1 MTTPTAAD
9 ERYLFGAFRLD
20 VPARE
25 LRRDTEIVPLTAKA
39 FDTLVVLVR
48 HRDRVVD
55 KETLMKQVWP
65 DAFVGDDS
73 LTQNISV
80 LRRALGDDTAQPQF
94 IVTVPRCGYRFAA
107 PVITPVA
114 DEGLT
119 TAAIATAAGETIA
132 KSPGRAVEPR
142 VSRWYWWT
150 IATASAAAGL
160 AISIV
165 IPRVASTTAG
175 ATAGAA
181 VAAPIRFIQDAPP
194 SHEIASGAVISP
206 DGKYLA
212 FVARDDKSGTPQ
224 LWLRSLASTELRALP
239 GTEHAFRPFWSP
251 DSRAIAFFA
260 SGKLRRVGIAD
271 PVPQT
276 ITDVGYLPSGGAWS
290 TADVIVYADRQSP
303 LFAVP
308 ASGGRATPV
317 TSLDRSHGE
326 VAHQTPSFL
335 PDGRHFL
342 FSVLTAESRKGAT
355 FVGSLDS
362 QDRGQLLEAGAGAV
376 YAAPGYLLFVRD
388 GAIVARR
395 FDPVALRFTGAGAI
409 VTTTS
414 ANAVTEAGVGTIS
427 ASHTGLLTY
436 GGDMPEA
443 HLVWFDR
450 AGHSVGT
457 IAAPTSLHNPT
468 ISPDERYLA
477 ADGSLEHRGVWLVDL
492 VRGVP
497 TRFSDGN
504 LPVWGP
510 DGRRIVF
517 TRRGETD
524 AALLAR
530 PVTGPADAESA
541 LLRNIEMKIGG
552 AWTAKGDVVYTA
564 SNPTTRLDLWVV
576 SDSGDGRAT
585 PYLRTPVNEMQGQ
598 VSPDGRYLAYASDE
612 SGEWQVYVQ
621 TFPVP
626 GGKRT
631 ISIGGGAE
639 PQWRRDG
646 KELYYLSPSGTLM
659 AVDVRLTPTF
669 DAGAPKPLFRASI
682 PADIITYRNHFAVT
696 GDGKRF
702 VVDSAGT
709 REPIT
714 VVVNWNALLNP

>member
-9 ERYLFGAFRLD
+9 ERYLFGPFRLD

-25 LRRDTEIVPLTAKA
+25 LRRDGEVVPLTAKA

-48 HRDRVVD
+48 YRDRVVD

-80 LRRALGDDTAQPQF
+80 LRRALGDDPAQPQF

-107 PVITPVA
+107 PVVIPIVHDASGAAVIETPEPTLSQSPPLSGDGRVGGWRLWTVA
-114 DEGLT
+114 GL
-119 TAAIATAAGETIA
+119 
-132 KSPGRAVEPR
+132 
-142 VSRWYWWT
+142 
-150 IATASAAAGL
+150 SAAATL
-160 AISIV
+160 ALALV
-165 IPRVASTTAG
+165 VPRMATTAG
-175 ATAGAA
+175 ATSSAA
-181 VAAPIRFIQDAPP
+181 VTTPVRFIQDAPAD
-194 SHEIASGAVISP
+194 HAIASGAVISP

-212 FVARDDKSGTPQ
+212 FVARDDRLGTPQ

-260 SGKLRRVGIAD
+260 AGKLRRIGISD
-271 PVPQT
+271 LVPQT

-308 ASGGRATPV
+308 ASGGRATAV
-317 TSLDRSHGE
+317 TKLDRSRGE

-342 FSVLTAESRKGAT
+342 FSVVTAGQRNGPT
-355 FVGSLDS
+355 WVGSLDAS
-362 QDRGQLLEAGAGAV
+362 DRIQLLDTAAGAV
-376 YAAPGYLLFVRD
+376 YAAPGYLLFLRN

-395 FDPVALRFTGAGAI
+395 FDVNALRFIGAAAI

-414 ANAVTEAGVGTIS
+414 ASAVTESGVGTIS
-427 ASHTGLLTY
+427 ASNTGLLTY
-436 GGDMPEA
+436 GGDTPEA

-450 AGHSVGT
+450 RGQSLGT
-457 IAAPTSLHNPT
+457 IGAPTALHNPT
-468 ISPDERYLA
+468 ISPDGRYLA

-497 TRFSDGN
+497 TRFGDGN
-504 LPVWGP
+504 IPVWEP
-510 DGRRIVF
+510 DGRRLVF

-530 PVTGPADAESA
+530 PVTGPANAESA
-541 LLRNIEMKIGG
+541 LMRDVEMKIGG
-552 AWTAKGDVVYTA
+552 SWTSSGDVVYTA

-576 SDSGDGRAT
+576 SDSGNGRAV

-612 SGEWQVYVQ
+612 SGDWQVYVQ
-621 TFPVP
+621 TFPIA

-646 KELYYLSPSGTLM
+646 KELYYLSPTGTVM
-659 AVDVRLTPTF
+659 AVDIRLTPAF
-669 DAGAPKPLFRASI
+669 DAGAPRPLFRTSI

-696 GDGKRF
+696 GDGQKF

>member
-9 ERYLFGAFRLD
+9 ERYLFGPFRLD

-25 LRRDTEIVPLTAKA
+25 LRRESEVVPLTAKA

-55 KETLMKQVWP
+55 KETLMRQVWP

-107 PVITPVA
+107 TVITPIA
-114 DEGLT
+114 DDVPAS
-119 TAAIATAAGETIA
+119 AAIEGTDQ
-132 KSPGRAVEPR
+132 SLSHLPGRNGAARVTGWRVWTVAV
-142 VSRWYWWT
+142 
-150 IATASAAAGL
+150 ASAAATL
-160 AISIV
+160 ALALV
-165 IPRVASTTAG
+165 IPRLATTAG

-181 VAAPIRFIQDAPP
+181 VTTPVRFIQDAPAN
-194 SHEIASGAVISP
+194 HAIASGAVISP

-212 FVARDDKSGTPQ
+212 LVARDDKTGTPQ

-251 DSRAIAFFA
+251 DSRSIAFFA
-260 SGKLRRVGIAD
+260 AGKLRRIGITDSA
-271 PVPQT
+271 PQSV
-276 ITDVGYLPSGGAWS
+276 TDVGYLPSGGAWS

-308 ASGGRATPV
+308 ASGGRATPA
-317 TSLDRSHGE
+317 TRLDRSHGE
-326 VAHQTPSFL
+326 MAHQTPSFL

-342 FSVLTAESRKGAT
+342 FSVAMTGARTGAT

-362 QDRGQLLEAGAGAV
+362 PDRVQLLDAAAGAV
-376 YAAPGYLLFVRD
+376 YAPPGYLVFVRD

-395 FDPVALRFTGAGAI
+395 FDPIALRFTGAASI

-414 ANAVTEAGVGTIS
+414 ANAVSEAGVGTIS
-427 ASHTGLLTY
+427 ASNTGLLTY
-436 GGDMPEA
+436 GGDTPEA

-450 AGHSVGT
+450 GGRSLGT
-457 IAAPTSLHNPT
+457 IAAPTALHNPT
-468 ISPDERYLA
+468 ISPDGRYVA
-477 ADGSLEHRGVWLVDL
+477 ADGALEHKGIWLIDL
-492 VRGVP
+492 ARNAP
-497 TRFSDGN
+497 TRFADGS

-510 DGRRIVF
+510 DGRRVAF

-530 PVTGPADAESA
+530 TIAGPADAESA
-541 LLRNIEMKIGG
+541 LMRNIEMKIGG
-552 AWTAKGDVVYTA
+552 TWTPQGDVVYTA
-564 SNPTTRLDLWVV
+564 SNPTTRLDLWIV

-598 VSPDGRYLAYASDE
+598 VSPDGHYLAYASDE
-612 SGEWQVYVQ
+612 SGDWQVYVQ
-621 TFPVP
+621 TFPIP

-646 KELYYLSPSGTLM
+646 KELYYLSPTGTLM
-659 AVDVRLTPTF
+659 AVDIRLTPAF

-696 GDGKRF
+696 GDGQRF

>member
-1 MTTPTAAD
+1 MTTPTTAD
-9 ERYLFGAFRLD
+9 ERYAFGAFRLD

-25 LRRDTEIVPLTAKA
+25 LRRDGDVVPLTAKA
-39 FDTLVVLVR
+39 FDTLVALVR

-55 KETLMKQVWP
+55 KETLIRQVWP
-65 DAFVGDDS
+65 DAFVSDDS

-80 LRRALGDDTAQPQF
+80 VRRALGDDPAQPQF

-107 PVITPVA
+107 PVMPAFSTDAAEHVPGESAVA
-114 DEGLT
+114 SIMQSPGDLEESHARRRTLWVVAIASVAATLAVSLVIPKLT
-119 TAAIATAAGETIA
+119 T
-132 KSPGRAVEPR
+132 
-142 VSRWYWWT
+142 
-150 IATASAAAGL
+150 
-160 AISIV
+160 
-165 IPRVASTTAG
+165 TTAG
-175 ATAGAA
+175 AATRAT
-181 VAAPIRFIQDAPP
+181 VAAPIRFIQDAPAN
-194 SHEIASGAVISP
+194 HAIASGAVISP

-212 FVARDDKSGTPQ
+212 FVARDERTGTPQ

-260 SGKLRRVGIAD
+260 AGKLRRIGITD
-271 PVPQT
+271 LVPQT
-276 ITDVGYLPSGGAWS
+276 VTDVGYLPSGGAWS

-303 LFAVP
+303 LFSVP
-308 ASGGRATPV
+308 ASGGQATQI
-317 TSLDRSHGE
+317 TKLDQSRGE

-342 FSVLTAESRKGAT
+342 FSVITAGQRNGTT

-362 QDRGQLLEAGAGAV
+362 IDRAQLRDTGAGAV
-376 YAAPGYLLFVRD
+376 YAAGHLLFVRD
-388 GAIVARR
+388 GAIVARS
-395 FDPVALRFTGAGAI
+395 FDPDERRFTGAAAI

-414 ANAVTEAGVGTIS
+414 ASAVTESGVGTIS
-427 ASHTGLLTY
+427 ASNTGLLTY
-436 GGDMPEA
+436 GGDTPEA

-450 AGHSVGT
+450 SGKSLGT
-457 IAAPTSLHNPT
+457 IAAPTALHNPT
-468 ISPDERYLA
+468 ISPDQRYVA

-497 TRFSDGN
+497 TRFADGN
-504 LPVWGP
+504 LPVWRP
-510 DGRRIVF
+510 DGRQLAF

-524 AALLAR
+524 AALLTR

-552 AWTAKGDVVYTA
+552 AWTDNGDVVYTA

-576 SDSGDGRAT
+576 PDSGNGRAV

-612 SGEWQVYVQ
+612 SGDWQVYVQ
-621 TFPVP
+621 TFPVA

-639 PQWRRDG
+639 PQWRHDG

-669 DAGAPKPLFRASI
+669 DAGSPHPLFRASI
-682 PADIITYRNHFAVT
+682 PADIITYRNHYAVT
-696 GDGKRF
+696 ADGQRF
-702 VVDSAGT
+702 IVDSAGT

>member
-9 ERYLFGAFRLD
+9 ERYAFGAFRLD

-25 LRRDTEIVPLTAKA
+25 LRRDAEVIPLTAKA
-39 FDTLVVLVR
+39 FDTLVVLIR

-55 KETLMKQVWP
+55 KETLMRQVWP

-80 LRRALGDDTAQPQF
+80 LRRALGDDTTQPQF

-107 PVITPVA
+107 VVTVQNGHDASGNVA
-114 DEGLT
+114 ADSSLGPML
-119 TAAIATAAGETIA
+119 ATCSAEAGE
-132 KSPGRAVEPR
+132 GRM
-142 VSRWYWWT
+142 SRRGLWVVA
-150 IATASAAAGL
+150 IASAAATL
-160 AISIV
+160 FLTVA
-165 IPRVASTTAG
+165 IPRWTTTAG
-175 ATAGAA
+175 AAGPAT
-181 VAAPIRFIQDAPP
+181 VAAPIRFIQDAP
-194 SHEIASGAVISP
+194 SNHAIASGAVISP

-212 FVARDDKSGTPQ
+212 FVARDDRTGSPQ

-251 DSRAIAFFA
+251 DSRSVAFFA
-260 SGKLRRVGIAD
+260 SGKLRRIGIAD
-271 PVPQT
+271 LVPQT
-276 ITDVGYLPSGGAWS
+276 VTDVGYLPSGGAWS
-290 TADVIVYADRQSP
+290 NADVIVYADRQSP

-308 ASGGRATPV
+308 ASGGRAKPATK
-317 TSLDRSHGE
+317 LDRTHGE

-342 FSVLTAESRKGAT
+342 FSVVTAGQRNGTT

-362 QDRGQLLEAGAGAV
+362 PDRVELLDTGAGAV
-376 YAAPGYLLFVRD
+376 YAAPGYLLFVRN
-388 GAIVARR
+388 GAVVARK
-395 FDPVALRFTGAGAI
+395 FDPTALRFTGAAAI

-414 ANAVTEAGVGTIS
+414 ASAVTESGVGTIS
-427 ASHTGLLTY
+427 ASNTGLLTY
-436 GGDMPEA
+436 GGDTPEA
-443 HLVWFDR
+443 HLAWFDR
-450 AGHSVGT
+450 GGHSLGT
-457 IAAPTSLHNPT
+457 ITAPTALHNPT

-497 TRFSDGN
+497 TRFGDGN
-504 LPVWGP
+504 LPVWRP
-510 DGRRIVF
+510 DGRQLVF

-530 PVTGPADAESA
+530 PLTGPADAESA
-541 LLRNIEMKIGG
+541 LLSNVEMKIGG
-552 AWTAKGDVVYTA
+552 SWTTKGDVVYTA

-576 SDSGDGRAT
+576 SDSGDGHAV

-598 VSPDGRYLAYASDE
+598 VSPDGRHLAYASDE
-612 SGEWQVYVQ
+612 SGDWQVYVQ

-626 GGKRT
+626 GAKRT

-669 DAGAPKPLFRASI
+669 DAGTPRSLFRASI
-682 PADIITYRNHFAVT
+682 PADIITYRNHYAVT
-696 GDGKRF
+696 ADGQRF

>member
-9 ERYLFGAFRLD
+9 ERYLFGVFRLD

-25 LRRDTEIVPLTAKA
+25 LKREADVVPLTAKA

-48 HRDRVVD
+48 NRDRVVD

-80 LRRALGDDTAQPQF
+80 LRRALGDDTMQPQF

-107 PVITPVA
+107 PVTTPVA
-114 DEGLT
+114 DGADG
-119 TAAIATAAGETIA
+119 AATDHVATAVDRVPETRF
-132 KSPGRAVEPR
+132 SQRQ
-142 VSRWYWWT
+142 WWT
-150 IATASAAAGL
+150 VATASAAAGL
-160 AISIV
+160 AIAVV
-165 IPRVASTTAG
+165 IPRLVMTAG
-175 ATAGAA
+175 ATAG
-181 VAAPIRFIQDAPP
+181 VGVTAPLRFIQDAPAN
-194 SHEIASGAVISP
+194 HAIASGAVISP

-212 FVARDDKSGTPQ
+212 LVARDDRTGTPQ
-224 LWLRSLASTELRALP
+224 LWLRGLASTDLRALP

-260 SGKLRRVGIAD
+260 AGKLRRIGITD
-271 PVPQT
+271 LVPQT
-276 ITDVGYLPSGGAWS
+276 ITDVGYLPSGGTWS
-290 TADVIVYADRQSP
+290 TSDVIVYADRQSP
-303 LFAVP
+303 LFAVA
-308 ASGGRATPV
+308 ASGGHATPV
-317 TSLDRSHGE
+317 TMLDRSRGE

-342 FSVLTAESRKGAT
+342 FSVVTAGQRSGTT
-355 FVGSLDS
+355 FVGSLDAP
-362 QDRGQLLEAGAGAV
+362 DRMQLLDTGAGAV

-395 FDPVALRFTGAGAI
+395 FDPNALRFTGAAAI

-414 ANAVTEAGVGTIS
+414 ASAVTESGVGTIS
-427 ASHTGLLTY
+427 ASNTGLLTY
-436 GGDMPEA
+436 GGDTPET

-450 AGHSVGT
+450 GGHSLGG
-457 IAAPTSLHNPT
+457 IAAPTALHNPT
-468 ISPDERYLA
+468 LSPDQRYLA

-492 VRGVP
+492 MRGVP
-497 TRFSDGN
+497 TRFGDGN

-510 DGRRIVF
+510 DGRRLLF

-530 PVTGPADAESA
+530 SVTGPADVESA
-541 LLRNIEMKIGG
+541 LVRNVEMKIGG
-552 AWTAKGDVVYTA
+552 AWTSKGDVVYTA

-576 SDSGDGRAT
+576 SDSGNGRAV

-612 SGEWQVYVQ
+612 SGDWQVYVQ
-621 TFPVP
+621 TFPEP

-631 ISIGGGAE
+631 ISIAGGAE

-646 KELYYLSPSGTLM
+646 KELYYLCPTGTLM
-659 AVDVRLTPTF
+659 AVDIRLAPTF
-669 DAGAPKPLFRASI
+669 DAGAPRALFRTSI

-696 GDGKRF
+696 GDGQRF

-714 VVVNWNALLNP
+714 VVVNWNALLTP